1 MFNIDVKLQ
10 LNDHMIKSM
19 ENLRKRKLTGGR
31 RKPARQRTLQEKDS
45 YSNETLLGD
54 HRQKK
59 RRLRGGSIRTIV
71 DRINKA
77 NVVDPSIGKTQRV
90 NIKSVVSNP
99 SNRDYQRRGVITKG
113 AVIET
118 EIGKAEVVSR
128 PGQDGVVNAILVK

>member
-1 MFNIDVKLQ
+1 
-10 LNDHMIKSM
+10 MIKSM